1 MRTCP
6 GKAVVLLFGLDDE
19 ISTQAVRAFSNGVME
34 KSTSL
39 RPSFLKPHRA
49 FALAFWLSLAFLVVT
64 CLWLSLAFLVV
75 IPEGDLL
82 LLLPVPFPFPLPLHL
97 HLPVSSPSHPKPSN
111 STGVRLPYRTGH
123 FNHVTQRLI

>member
-19 ISTQAVRAFSNGVME
+19 ISTEAVRAFSNGLAE
-34 KSTSL
+34 ESTSL
-39 RPSFLKPHRA
+39 RPSFLNPRRA
-49 FALAFWLSLAFLVVT
+49 FALAFLVVT

-82 LLLPVPFPFPLPLHL
+82 LRLAVAVAVALPVA
-97 HLPVSSPSHPKPSN
+97 
-111 STGVRLPYRTGH
+111 
-123 FNHVTQRLI
+123 

>member
-82 LLLPVPFPFPLPLHL
+82 LRLAVAVALPVACFFSVP
-97 HLPVSSPSHPKPSN
+97 PK
-111 STGVRLPYRTGH
+111 TVK
-123 FNHVTQRLI
+123 